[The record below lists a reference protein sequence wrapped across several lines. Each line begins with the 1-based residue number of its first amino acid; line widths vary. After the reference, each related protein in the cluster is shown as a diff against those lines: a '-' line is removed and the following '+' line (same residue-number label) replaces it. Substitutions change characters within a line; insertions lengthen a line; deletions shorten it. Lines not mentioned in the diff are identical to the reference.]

1 MEQKERRPG
10 QRADAGSDQP
20 VRPRPPEERPAWWPE
35 GQQWP
40 PRPRQRH
47 PQMSPQFWPCGCFF
61 AFAFFVLLNVGIGT
75 VGWLVARSLGVVDV
89 PPERVIFSVA
99 VAFTLLIVVVAG
111 LVAILR
117 TMGRAAAPLR
127 ELMTATERVA
137 DGDVDVRV
145 RSRGPREVRRV
156 IDAFNAMAER
166 LGRAEKQRVQLLAD
180 VGHELRTPLSVIQ
193 GQLEGALDGVY
204 ERDDAH
210 LGAILDETRHMSRIV
225 EDLRMLSLAESGA
238 LRLDRRP
245 TSLDEIVDDAIDAHA
260 PPAAAAGVTVTST
273 VPLDLPPVDADPT
286 RLREVLD
293 NVLTNGIRY
302 TPAGGTVTVGA
313 HRYGPAHIRVHVTDT
328 GRGIPG
334 EQLTSV
340 FERFHRA
347 PDSRGSGLGLAIARD
362 LVIAH
367 GGEMDAESDGP
378 GLGTRIRFTLP
389 IAVDA

>member
-1 MEQKERRPG
+1 MEERPR
-10 QRADAGSDQP
+10 QRDEGAG
-20 VRPRPPEERPAWWPE
+20 RPRPKPPEQRPEWWPD
-35 GQQWP
+35 GVTWP
-40 PRPRQRH
+40 PRPRR
-47 PQMSPQFWPCGCFF
+47 PQHQMPAQYWPCGCFF
-61 AFAFFVLLNVGIGT
+61 AFAFFVLLNVGLGT
-75 VGWLVARSLGVVDV
+75 VAWLVARAFGVVDV
-89 PPERVIFSVA
+89 PAERVIISVGL
-99 VAFTLLIVVVAG
+99 AFALLIVVVAA

-117 TMGRAAAPLR
+117 TAGRAAAPLR

-145 RSRGPREVRRV
+145 RPRGPREVRRV
-156 IDAFNAMAER
+156 IDAFNTMAER

-193 GQLEGALDGVY
+193 GQLEGTLDGVY
-204 ERDDAH
+204 ERDDAQ
-210 LGAILDETRHMSRIV
+210 LTAILEETRHMSRIL

-245 TSLDEIVDDAIDAHA
+245 ISLDEVVDDAIDAHA
-260 PPAAAAGVTVTST
+260 PAAAAGGVSVASA
-273 VPLDLPPVDADPT
+273 VPPELPPVDADPT

-293 NVLTNGIRY
+293 NVLTNAIRY
-302 TPAGGTVTVGA
+302 TPSGGSVTVSA
-313 HRYGPAHIRVHVTDT
+313 HRYGPAHVRVYVTDT

-340 FERFHRA
+340 FERFHRSA
-347 PDSRGSGLGLAIARD
+347 DSRGSGLGLAIARD
-362 LVIAH
+362 LVLAH

-389 IAVDA
+389 IATDR

>member
-1 MEQKERRPG
+1 MEERPP
-10 QRADAGSDQP
+10 QRADEPSA
-20 VRPRPPEERPAWWPE
+20 PRPKPPEQRPEWWPD
-35 GQQWP
+35 GVTWP
-40 PRPRQRH
+40 PRARRPRH
-47 PQMSPQFWPCGCFF
+47 PQVSPQFWPCGCFF
-61 AFAFFVLLNVGIGT
+61 ALTFFVLLNVGIGT
-75 VGWLVARSLGVVDV
+75 VAWLVARAFGVVDV
-89 PPERVIFSVA
+89 PAERVILSVGI
-99 VAFTLLIVVVAG
+99 AFTLLIVVVAG
-111 LVAILR
+111 LVAIVR

-145 RSRGPREVRRV
+145 RPRGPREVRRV
-156 IDAFNAMAER
+156 IDAFNTMAER

-193 GQLEGALDGVY
+193 GQLEGTLDGVY
-204 ERDDAH
+204 ERDDAQ
-210 LGAILDETRHMSRIV
+210 LTAILEETRHMSRIV

-260 PPAAAAGVTVTST
+260 PPAAVAGVSVTST
-273 VPLDLPPVDADPT
+273 VPLELPPVDADPT

-293 NVLTNGIRY
+293 NVLTNAIRY
-302 TPAGGTVTVGA
+302 TPPGGSVTVGA
-313 HRYGPAHIRVHVTDT
+313 HRYGPSHIRVHVTDT

-340 FERFHRA
+340 FERFHRS

-362 LVIAH
+362 LVRAH

-389 IAVDA
+389 IALEK